1 MSRTLARAVAVV
13 LPVLAAA
20 AGAQP
25 KVRVAV
31 LPVVVHALEQ
41 QDYLQNGISD
51 MLATRLE
58 QNPKLDVVRVNDV
71 AQATLDAEAARGVA
85 RNLGASFVVF
95 GSFTRFGDGASL
107 DLRCQ
112 SAQGPKGEDP
122 RSVFVNAG
130 SVGEIIPRLDDLAEK
145 LGRYVTTGGGTPPV
159 AAGPPGAPGPP
170 EGAPAEAL
178 GDALSELDELRARV
192 ERLEEVLYGRPGAPA
207 PGAAPAPEKRP

>member
-1 MSRTLARAVAVV
+1 MFRTLARAVAAA
-13 LPVLAAA
+13 LPLLAAA

-25 KVRVAV
+25 KVRIVV

-41 QDYLQNGISD
+41 QDYLQNGIAD

-58 QNPKLDVVRVNDV
+58 QNPKLDVVRVGDA
-71 AQATLDAEAARGVA
+71 AQATLDAEAARGVG
-85 RNLGASFVVF
+85 RSLGAAYVVF
-95 GSFTRFGDGASL
+95 GSFTRFGEGASL

-112 SAQGPKGEDP
+112 GTEGPKGEDP

-145 LGRYVTTGGGTPPV
+145 LGRYVTTGGGPPPV
-159 AAGPPGAPGPP
+159 AAGPPGAPPSP
-170 EGAPAEAL
+170 PAEAL

-192 ERLEEVLYGRPGAPA
+192 ERLEEVLYGRPGAGV
-207 PGAAPAPEKRP
+207 PGAATPPEKRP